1 MSQLIVAEPRNTYR
15 VTPPIVVDCSVLAAL
30 LFEEP
35 GRDEADRI
43 LTGKALFAPW
53 LIDHEMISVG
63 LKKVRSGLAD
73 VASQG
78 LERLSRLRVVRRA
91 ASIQGQW
98 LLAKQESL
106 SAYDAAYLQLAIELH
121 APLATFDRTLGQ
133 AAERVL
139 ESRRGRGSD

>member
-1 MSQLIVAEPRNTYR
+1 MSQLIVAEPRNAYR
-15 VTPPIVVDCSVLAAL
+15 VSPPIVVDCSVLAAL

-63 LKKVRSGLAD
+63 LKKARAGLVD

-78 LERLSRLRVVRRA
+78 LERLARLRVTRRA
-91 ASIQGQW
+91 ASTQGQW
-98 LLAKQESL
+98 LLAEQENL
-106 SAYDAAYLQLAIELH
+106 SAYDAAYLQLAIELN
-121 APLATFDRTLGQ
+121 APLATFDHALGQ

-139 ESRRGRGSD
+139 GWNRG